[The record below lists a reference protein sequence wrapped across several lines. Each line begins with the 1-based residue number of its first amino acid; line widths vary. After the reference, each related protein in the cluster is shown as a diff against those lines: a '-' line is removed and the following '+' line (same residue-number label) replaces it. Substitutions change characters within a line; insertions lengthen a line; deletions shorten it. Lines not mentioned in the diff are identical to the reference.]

1 MAIIKNYWLQIGT
14 EDANEV
20 YVPMFDLVIRDT
32 NDSLVALVVTAL
44 VLIKAGLTPVSAL
57 FIPKSAKGK
66 LSQISSEDHNAIKRV
81 QNELK
86 VLLEREVGFEIR
98 YD

>member
-1 MAIIKNYWLQIGT
+1 MALIRNYSLYIDTGDK
-14 EDANEV
+14 EEL
-20 YVPMFDLVIRDT
+20 YVPYWDYTIRDT
-32 NDSLVALVVTAL
+32 DDSLVALVVTAL

-57 FIPKSAKGK
+57 FIPKSAKGR
-66 LSQISSEDHNAIKRV
+66 LPRISEEDHKAIKRV
-81 QNELK
+81 QDELK